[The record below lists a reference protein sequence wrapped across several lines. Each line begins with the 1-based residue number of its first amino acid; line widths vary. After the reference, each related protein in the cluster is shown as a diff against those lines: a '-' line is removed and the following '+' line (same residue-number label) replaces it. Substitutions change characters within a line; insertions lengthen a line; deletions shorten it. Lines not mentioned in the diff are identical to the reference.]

1 MSHSSSKV
9 YSLSLKQFSTFD
21 EATFT
26 FSPGINVILGENAT
40 GKSYLMKIIYTLLKG
55 YEIAHQRQLLSDG
68 ERFKELLQSQLD
80 QIFQI
85 NQHNELVRLS
95 TGVAEVNLDYANTL
109 FQMLLG
115 EDGFSVQYQPESL
128 PNPPSCLYLPAREF
142 LSINEGFIAAYNKRE
157 LPYDQTFYDLALALN
172 ALPLRDNQL
181 LEVQDAI
188 ERLRKA
194 LVGEQWDKK
203 EILKQEN
210 SRFYFDLP
218 EGYLEVHRVADGYR
232 KLGTLLYLLKNGSLT
247 ANSILFWD
255 EPEANLNP
263 KLIREIANVL
273 PTLAKAGMQIFITT
287 HDFLLS
293 FELSLLTEYPSL
305 NPTPLKFFSLYKPSI
320 QSAVLVESEPVLAH
334 IEHNLI
340 LEEFAAQHDREVEL
354 FYNRNTTN
362 ETV

>member
-1 MSHSSSKV
+1 MSSSKV

-21 EATFT
+21 EAAFT

-55 YEIAHQRQLLSDG
+55 YEIAHQRQILSDKQ
-68 ERFKELLQSQLD
+68 RFKDLLQSQLH
-80 QIFQI
+80 QVFQI
-85 NQHNELVRLS
+85 NQPNELIRLT
-95 TGVAEVNLDYANTL
+95 TGIAEIRLDYANTL
-109 FQMLLG
+109 FQMLL
-115 EDGFSVQYQPESL
+115 EENDFSVQYQPESL
-128 PNPPSCLYLPAREF
+128 PNPSSCVYLPAREF
-142 LSINEGFIAAYNKRE
+142 LSINEGFIAAYHKRE
-157 LPYDQTFYDLALALN
+157 LPYDQTFYDLAIALN

-181 LEVQDAI
+181 LDVQSAI

-194 LVGEQWDKK
+194 IVGIDWDKK

-218 EGYLEVHRVADGYR
+218 EGFLDVHRVADGYR

-247 ANSILFWD
+247 TNSILFWD

-263 KLIREIANVL
+263 KLIREIAKLL
-273 PTLAKAGMQIFITT
+273 PILAEAGMQLFITT

-293 FELSLLTEYPSL
+293 FELSLLTEYPSS
-305 NPTPLKFFSLYKPSI
+305 NPTAIKFFSLYKPTS
-320 QSAVLVESEPVLAH
+320 QSAVQVESEPVLAH

-354 FYNRNTTN
+354 FYKREITN